1 MRNKII
7 DLIVKSAQEPNG
19 FELLEK
25 EVSKFSKQDLTDNI
39 IDCGVLPEVFDHDSS
54 EEKMWSKYSD
64 IVLSHFFTV
73 MGLDSEVLGARG
85 NSADV
90 LAKSSGYTIV
100 ADAKT
105 FRLSR
110 SAKNQK
116 DFKVS
121 ALDSW
126 RQNNNYSLL
135 AGPLFQYPTR
145 NSQIYQQAIQK
156 NVTLISYIHLKFLLD
171 LNKKV
176 DLEPIWNIGKT
187 LENEIK
193 KQDYSNAQL
202 YWNKVDKVVCR
213 VAKKDLVSLTHYK
226 KEQVMRLQELGKE
239 GINYWERK
247 IKEYEKLPR
256 EKAIKMLIKAHKI
269 DKKIEQIRKAIKITL
284 D

>member
-7 DLIVKSAQEPNG
+7 DLIIETAKEPSG

-25 EVSKFSKQDLTDNI
+25 KVAKFSKKDLSENI

-54 EEKMWSKYSD
+54 EEKMWAKYSD
-64 IVLSHFFTV
+64 FVLASFFSA

-90 LAKSSGYTIV
+90 LAKADGYTIV
-100 ADAKT
+100 SDAKT

-116 DFKVS
+116 DFKIS

-126 RQNNNYSLL
+126 RQDNNYSLL

-171 LNKKV
+171 LDKKI
-176 DLEPIWNIGKT
+176 DLEPLWKIGNT
-187 LENEIK
+187 LESELSK
-193 KQDYSNAQL
+193 VDYLKAQP
-202 YWNKVDKVVCR
+202 YWKKVDKVVCQISG
-213 VAKKDLVSLTHYK
+213 KDIVDLTHYK
-226 KEQVMRLQELGKE
+226 KEQIKRLQELGKE
-239 GINYWERK
+239 GIEYWERK
-247 IKEYEKLPR
+247 VKEYEGLPKD
-256 EKAIKMLIKAHKI
+256 EAIKLLIKAHKI
-269 DKKIEQIRKAIKITL
+269 DKKIQQIKKAIEVTL